1 MNFRVKFI
9 GLGGQGIQLA
19 GKLLGEAGFK
29 QGLNVSQGVIYEPA
43 TSGGITIADI
53 SLADKDTE
61 ILYPFIETPNILV
74 IFAQRGWDEFKSNV
88 DENTIVLA
96 DRDNVQEFDD
106 EYSKKAR
113 LAFHLPFSKM
123 ARELGS
129 EKVTN
134 VLIIGFISEM
144 LDVGENFVPG
154 MLSEANPEDAE
165 EYELLEVEP
174 EHFEAS
180 LISAS
185 PEKFRELNMKA
196 FKAGYQL
203 SLDQDYS
210 KKEIVHLE

>member
-1 MNFRVKFI
+1 MNFRVKFV

-19 GKLLGEAGFK
+19 GKILGEAGFK
-29 QGLNVSQGVIYEPA
+29 QGLNVSQGVVYEPA

-53 SLADKDTE
+53 SLADKNTE

-74 IFAQRGWDEFKSNV
+74 VFAQRAWDEFKDKV
-88 DENTIVLA
+88 DKNTIVLA
-96 DRDNVQEFDD
+96 DLDNVQDFDD
-106 EYSKKAR
+106 EYSRKAR

-123 ARELGS
+123 AAELGS

-154 MLSEANPEDAE
+154 MLSETNPEDAE
-165 EYELLEVEP
+165 EYDLLEVEP
-174 EHFEAS
+174 EHFEDT
-180 LISAS
+180 LIKAS
-185 PEKFRELNMKA
+185 PEKFRDLNIRA
-196 FKAGYQL
+196 YKAGYQL

-210 KKEIVHLE
+210 RNEIVHLE